1 MTRKSQPPDALRAA
15 VAKQPR
21 AARRSLDTFA
31 QETIDLFTRVMI
43 RAGYLPTTVAK
54 GVQAAAARVPK
65 TVRPDTQ
72 GSRPDLA
79 DAGHILTLWAQDPD
93 YLLPNGALRAIPAR
107 GPAPSIEALVS
118 RVSPRLTFAEGWS
131 QLARTSTL
139 QAVGKRYVPRDEAII
154 YLGDRQLLAAN
165 TLRFLNACLQNLE
178 HNLQK
183 GASEP
188 WYLRSAQHADFPS
201 DAVEGYL
208 QESIQRGMQF
218 LRAEDTVM
226 LRVAK
231 TRPRTPERRRVSVNL
246 FYTVLDADA
255 QSNGAGSEAQK
266 TSPHASAGTAGV
278 RHGERRKSVGR
289 RQSRRGR
296 VRARF

>member
-1 MTRKSQPPDALRAA
+1 MTRKAKRPDALRAE
-15 VAKQPR
+15 VAKHPS
-21 AARRSLDTFA
+21 AAQASPDNFA

-43 RAGYLPTTVAK
+43 RAGYLPSTVAK

-65 TVRPDTQ
+65 TVRPDTR

-107 GPAPSIEALVS
+107 GPAPSIEALVA
-118 RVSPRLTFAEGWS
+118 RASPRLTFAEGWS

-139 QAVGKRYVPRDEAII
+139 QAIGKRYVPRDEAII

-183 GASEP
+183 GVSEP

-201 DAVEGYL
+201 DAVDGYL

-226 LRVAK
+226 LRIGKA
-231 TRPRTPERRRVSVNL
+231 TARTQERRRVSVNL

-255 QSNGAGSEAQK
+255 PSSSTGSEVLKAPPNVAK
-266 TSPHASAGTAGV
+266 DAADITGRA
-278 RHGERRKSVGR
+278 RRKPVGR
-289 RQSRRGR
+289 GQPRRSRF
-296 VRARF
+296 RARL

>member
-1 MTRKSQPPDALRAA
+1 
-15 VAKQPR
+15 
-21 AARRSLDTFA
+21 
-31 QETIDLFTRVMI
+31 
-43 RAGYLPTTVAK
+43 
-54 GVQAAAARVPK
+54 
-65 TVRPDTQ
+65 
-72 GSRPDLA
+72 
-79 DAGHILTLWAQDPD
+79 
-93 YLLPNGALRAIPAR
+93 
-107 GPAPSIEALVS
+107 
-118 RVSPRLTFAEGWS
+118 VSPRLTFAEGWS

-201 DAVEGYL
+201 NAVDGYL

-231 TRPRTPERRRVSVNL
+231 TAARTQERRRVSVNL

-255 QSNGAGSEAQK
+255 PLSTTGSEVLK
-266 TSPHASAGTAGV
+266 TSPNAPKDTVDSA
-278 RHGERRKSVGR
+278 RRKPVGR
-289 RQSRRGR
+289 RQSGR
-296 VRARF
+296 SRSRARL